1 MKSPTRRRLKLAA
14 LVVAAAGFAGC
25 AAAQTLAPLT
35 FTVQQTA
42 GGRANYEAKC
52 SRCHGSDLEG
62 GAGPALTG
70 GGLDNYLDGPAAN
83 LFDFINASMPQDA
96 PGTLTNDETAT
107 IVAYL
112 ASKNGRTAGATALP
126 NNTAALAKMG
136 FTP

>member
-1 MKSPTRRRLKLAA
+1 
-14 LVVAAAGFAGC
+14 
-25 AAAQTLAPLT
+25 
-35 FTVQQTA
+35 
-42 GGRANYEAKC
+42 
-52 SRCHGSDLEG
+52 
-62 GAGPALTG
+62 
-70 GGLDNYLDGPAAN
+70 
-83 LFDFINASMPQDA
+83 MPQDA